1 MSIRAG
7 SNIQQLTGYKA
18 YIPELLPP
26 LNPELQLNFEL
37 ITLLSQA
44 DQRLGKLAGLSSII
58 KDPDLFVYLYVRK
71 EALLSSQI
79 EGTQCSLEDLFE
91 SEEETE
97 VDMSLDV
104 KEVSNY
110 VWAMNE
116 GLEKLKTFPVSSRL
130 LRDLHRQ
137 LLIGTRGDNKQPGE
151 FRTSQNWIGRPG
163 ANLNTADFV
172 PPPPEELNRLMSNLE
187 NFIHD
192 HQNFPPLVKVALVH
206 AQFETIHPFLDGN
219 GRLGRLLI
227 TFLLVSWGVL
237 DKPLLYLSYFFK
249 ANRTEYYTK
258 LMNIRFKGEWEEWI
272 KFFLKGVV
280 ESSEMASVAAID
292 IYKLHE
298 EDRLK
303 LQDKNVRSNFL
314 LMKIFDVLCKHP
326 IVTTKD
332 LQKLA
337 GIESYVTASRSIQI
351 FKELGILKEMNA
363 NKRNKKYI
371 YENYLNIL
379 RRDTVSS
386 MN

>member
-1 MSIRAG
+1 MNIRAG

-26 LNPELQLNFEL
+26 TNPELQLSLEL
-37 ITLLSQA
+37 ISLLSLA
-44 DQRLGKLAGLSSII
+44 DQKLGKLAGLTSVI

-79 EGTQCSLEDLFE
+79 EGTQCSLEDLFDAEDDTE
-91 SEEETE
+91 SE
-97 VDMSLDV
+97 MSLDV
-104 KEVSNY
+104 KEVSNC
-110 VWAMNE
+110 VMAMNS
-116 GLEKLKTFPVSSRL
+116 GLTKLKTFPVSSRL
-130 LRDLHRQ
+130 LKELHHN
-137 LLIGTRGDNKQPGE
+137 LLTGTRGDNKRPGS

-163 ANLNTADFV
+163 ATLMNADFV
-172 PPPPEELNRLMSNLE
+172 PPPPADLDRLMSNLE
-187 NFIHD
+187 NFIHE
-192 HQNFPPLVKVALVH
+192 HNAYPPLVKVALVH

-227 TFLLVSWGVL
+227 TFLLVSWDVL

-280 ESSEMASVAAID
+280 ESSEMASIAAID

-298 EDRLK
+298 EDRIK
-303 LQDKNVRSNFL
+303 IQSAKSNSMA
-314 LMKIFDVLCKHP
+314 MKVFDILCKHP
-326 IVTTKD
+326 IVTVKD

-337 GIESYVTASRSIQI
+337 GIDTYITASRCISTL
-351 FKELGILKEMNA
+351 KELGILKEMNT

-371 YENYLNIL
+371 YESYLKIL
-379 RRDTVSS
+379 RRDTITAI
-386 MN
+386 N